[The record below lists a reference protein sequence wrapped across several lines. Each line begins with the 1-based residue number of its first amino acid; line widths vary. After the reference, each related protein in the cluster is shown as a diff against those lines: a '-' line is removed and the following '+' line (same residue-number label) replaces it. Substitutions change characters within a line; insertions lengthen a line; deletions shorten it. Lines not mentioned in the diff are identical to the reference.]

1 MKLSVFLLSSLTEGS
16 NRIGKPEANQF
27 LGLERNTRANTG
39 LLTEEFR
46 TGNLERECVEEA
58 CDVNEAIEIFEDE
71 NRAKQYVDEKTHMC
85 ENVHPCW
92 GEGTN
97 ACVNKWANY

>member
-71 NRAKQYVDEKTHMC
+71 NRAKQYVDEK
-85 ENVHPCW
+85 
-92 GEGTN
+92 N
-97 ACVNKWANY
+97 AHVRKCASLLGRRHERVCQQV